1 MPNEECN
8 DAIAKAHNRI
18 DVTEGE
24 LAQLKTDLATN
35 TKLTVEVRDQTKE
48 MVEFYGSMQ
57 GAFKVLNMIGKL
69 AKPISAIMVLIVA
82 VVGVWDAVKAAVIR

>member
-1 MPNEECN
+1 MPNEVCN

-24 LAQLKTDLATN
+24 LAQLKTDLAAN

-48 MVEFYGSMQ
+48 MVEFYGSMR